1 MEEKFKN
8 QLYIMKKISLVLLL
22 CAVVL
27 GAKSQSKDEAD
38 VAAGVEKLR
47 TAMISGNKADLE
59 SVLSDDLTYGHS
71 GGKIESKAEFV
82 EAISTKKSDFK
93 TIQLNDQLISVT
105 GDVAVVRHI
114 LVADTNDGGKPA
126 NIHLGIVLVWKKT
139 KGQWKMIARRA
150 FHVPV

>member
-1 MEEKFKN
+1 
-8 QLYIMKKISLVLLL
+8 MKKISLVLLL

-27 GAKSQSKDEAD
+27 GAKAQSKDETE

-47 TAMISGNKADLE
+47 TSMISGNKADLE

-71 GGKIESKAEFV
+71 GGKIESKTEFV

-93 TIQLNDQLISVT
+93 TIQLSEQTIAVT

-126 NIHLGIVLVWKKT
+126 NIHLGIVLVWKKN